1 MGYLTSRLALIAL
14 AGLAGC
20 AAKEP
25 VPPAEQAVTVDFA
38 LVAGAQPVKCG
49 QPFGPLGRDRKRLS
63 LHDARFYLQDVA
75 LIDAAGQR
83 VPLRLDI
90 NDWQDAQVAL
100 LDFEDGSGHCAG
112 GTPGTHT
119 QVSGH
124 VPPGHYR
131 GLSLTLGVPEALN
144 HTSTELQGAPL
155 DLAAMGWSWQAG
167 RKFIKVEVDPVGGVT
182 KVDGA
187 RANTWYLHL
196 GATGCNGNPV
206 TGETVACQ
214 RANRIPLTLPDFDPA
229 RQQVALDLAA
239 LFQDSTLGEHRGAA
253 VGCMSGPSDPECVT
267 LFPRLGLD
275 LNSGQPVQPGHSPVF
290 AARAKP

>member
-1 MGYLTSRLALIAL
+1 MGYLTSSLALIAL

-20 AAKEP
+20 ATTS
-25 VPPAEQAVTVDFA
+25 PPPQAEQAVTLDFA
-38 LVAGAQPVKCG
+38 LVAGTRPVACG
-49 QPFGPLGRDRKRLS
+49 EPFGPLGRDQKTLA
-63 LHDARFYLQDVA
+63 LHDARFYVQDVA
-75 LIDAAGQR
+75 LIDTAGQR
-83 VPLRLDI
+83 VPLRLQI

-100 LDFEDGSGHCAG
+100 LDFEDGSGYCVG
-112 GTPGTHT
+112 GTPGINT
-119 QVSGH
+119 QISGH

-131 GLSLTLGVPEALN
+131 GLSLTLGVPESLS

-167 RKFIKVEVDPVGGVT
+167 RKYIKVEVDPVGGVS
-182 KVDGA
+182 KADGA
-187 RANTWYLHL
+187 RASTWYLHL
-196 GATGCNGNPV
+196 GSTGCNGNPV

-229 RQQVALDLAA
+229 RQRVALDLAA
-239 LFQDSTLGEHRGAA
+239 LFQDSTLGQDQGAA

-275 LNSGQPVQPGHSPVF
+275 LCSGLPLQPGQSPAI

>member
-1 MGYLTSRLALIAL
+1 MRSLSISLTTVAC
-14 AGLAGC
+14 LAGC
-20 AAKEP
+20 ATQS
-25 VPPAEQAVTVDFA
+25 PAEQPVSLNFA
-38 LVAGAQPVKCG
+38 LVAGEQPVRCG
-49 QPFGPLGRDRKRLS
+49 TVFGPVGRDQKRVS
-63 LHDARFYLQDVA
+63 LRDARFYVQDVA
-75 LIDAAGQR
+75 LIDDTGKP
-83 VPLRLDI
+83 VPLRLQV
-90 NDWQDAQVAL
+90 NDWQDTQVAL
-100 LDFEDGSGHCAG
+100 LDFEDGSAHCVG
-112 GTPGTHT
+112 GTPATNT
-119 QVSGH
+119 QVIGSIPAGR
-124 VPPGHYR
+124 YR
-131 GLSLTLGVPEALN
+131 GVSVTLGVPQSLN

-167 RKFIKVEVDPVGGVT
+167 RKFIKVEVDPVSGVT

-229 RQQVALDLAA
+229 KQQVALDLAA
-239 LFQDSTLGEHRGAA
+239 LFQDSTLGEDRGAA

-275 LNSGQPVQPGHSPVF
+275 LNSGQPVQHGHSPAF